1 MPQTSPEHC
10 CGIFVTDFRNRW
22 ICPRCGLVWAWDDHL
37 IEWVPTTATAA
48 RNDGCEGDAK

>member
-22 ICPRCGLVWAWDDHL
+22 ICPKCGLVWAWDDHL
-37 IEWVPTTATAA
+37 IEWVPTTTTAA
-48 RNDGCEGDAK
+48 RNDGGVS